1 MSAKVK
7 NGLTKKH
14 LFGYGMGD
22 LGGCMTFA
30 LMGAYATRY
39 YIRHLLGGYGRR

>member
-22 LGGCMTFA
+22 LGACMT
-30 LMGAYATRY
+30 YA
-39 YIRHLLGGYGRR
+39 

>member
-22 LGGCMTFA
+22 LGGCMTFGSICHQI
-30 LMGAYATRY
+30 LHECFTG
-39 YIRHLLGGYGRR
+39 